1 MQKSF
6 DGVTSPIISLQGV
19 TKRFYFDEHRAKSL
33 RGWFIRRILRKRVS
47 ISRAGF
53 VLQNIN
59 LEVKRGEVVAL
70 IGLNGSGKSTML
82 RLIGGIYHP
91 SEGKVAVN
99 GRIAAIIELGAGFHG
114 ELTGAENAAIYAS
127 VLGLS
132 RQELTRHFEEIMDF
146 SGIADFF
153 DTPIKYY
160 SSGME
165 ARLAFAVAV
174 CVEPDILLL
183 DEVLSVGDWMFRE
196 RCFERLRGFI
206 AKGGT
211 VVLVSHDWDQVRDLC
226 SKAVYLENGRI
237 SMFSDANTVVDAFE
251 KNVKKN
257 PSKCSDDDQTI
268 S

>member
-183 DEVLSVGDWMFRE
+183 DEVLSVGDRMFRE

-211 VVLVSHDWDQVRDLC
+211 VVLVSHDWDQVQDLC

-237 SMFSDANTVVDAFE
+237 SMVSDANTVVDAFE

>member
-1 MQKSF
+1 
-6 DGVTSPIISLQGV
+6 
-19 TKRFYFDEHRAKSL
+19 
-33 RGWFIRRILRKRVS
+33 
-47 ISRAGF
+47 
-53 VLQNIN
+53 
-59 LEVKRGEVVAL
+59 LEIKRGEVIAL
-70 IGLNGSGKSTML
+70 VGLNGSGKSTML

-91 SEGKVAVN
+91 SQGKIAVN

-114 ELTGAENAAIYAS
+114 ELTGAENAAIYAA

-183 DEVLSVGDWMFRE
+183 DEVLSVGDRMFRE
-196 RCFERLRGFI
+196 RCFERLRGYI

-211 VVLVSHDWDQVRDLC
+211 IVLVSHDWDQVRYLC
-226 SKAVYLENGRI
+226 SKAVWLDNGRI
-237 SMFSDANTVVDAFE
+237 RMDSDVSTVIDAFE
-251 KNVKKN
+251 KNVDKDLLED
-257 PSKCSDDDQTI
+257 SYDDQI
-268 S
+268 VS

>member
-1 MQKSF
+1 
-6 DGVTSPIISLQGV
+6 
-19 TKRFYFDEHRAKSL
+19 
-33 RGWFIRRILRKRVS
+33 
-47 ISRAGF
+47 
-53 VLQNIN
+53 
-59 LEVKRGEVVAL
+59 LEIKRGEVVAL
-70 IGLNGSGKSTML
+70 VGLNGSGKSTML

-91 SEGKVAVN
+91 SEGSIAVN

-132 RQELTRHFEEIMDF
+132 RQELTQHFDEIMDF

-174 CVEPDILLL
+174 CVDPEILLL
-183 DEVLSVGDWMFRE
+183 DEVLSVGDQMFRE
-196 RCFERLRGFI
+196 RCFDRLKGFI

-211 VVLVSHDWDQVRDLC
+211 IVLVSHDWDQVRYLC
-226 SKAVYLENGRI
+226 SKAVWLDNGRI
-237 SMFSDANTVVDAFE
+237 RMDSDVNTVMDAFE
-251 KNVKKN
+251 KNVHK
-257 PSKCSDDDQTI
+257 DR
-268 S
+268 

>member
-1 MQKSF
+1 MQKSS
-6 DGVTSPIISLQGV
+6 DPKTPPVISLQGV

-33 RGWFIRRILRKRVS
+33 RAWFIRRILRKPAN
-47 ISRAGF
+47 ISPAGF
-53 VLQNIN
+53 VLRNIN
-59 LEVKRGEVVAL
+59 LEIKRGEVIAL
-70 IGLNGSGKSTML
+70 VGLNGSGKSTML

-91 SEGKVAVN
+91 SQGKIAVN

-114 ELTGAENAAIYAS
+114 ELTGAENAAIYAA

-183 DEVLSVGDWMFRE
+183 DEVLSVGDRMFRE
-196 RCFERLRGFI
+196 RCFERLRGYI

-211 VVLVSHDWDQVRDLC
+211 IVLVSHDWDQVRYLC
-226 SKAVYLENGRI
+226 SKAVWLDNGRI
-237 SMFSDANTVVDAFE
+237 RMDSDVSTVIDAFE
-251 KNVKKN
+251 KNVDKDLLED
-257 PSKCSDDDQTI
+257 SYDDQI
-268 S
+268 VS

>member
-1 MQKSF
+1 
-6 DGVTSPIISLQGV
+6 
-19 TKRFYFDEHRAKSL
+19 
-33 RGWFIRRILRKRVS
+33 
-47 ISRAGF
+47 
-53 VLQNIN
+53 
-59 LEVKRGEVVAL
+59 LEIKRGEVVAL
-70 IGLNGSGKSTML
+70 VGLNGSGKSTML

-91 SEGKVAVN
+91 SEGSIAVN

-132 RQELTRHFEEIMDF
+132 RQELTQHFDEIMDF

-174 CVEPDILLL
+174 CVDPEILLL
-183 DEVLSVGDWMFRE
+183 DEVLSVGDQMFRE
-196 RCFERLRGFI
+196 RCFDRLKGFI

-211 VVLVSHDWDQVRDLC
+211 IVLVSHDWDRVRYLC
-226 SKAVYLENGRI
+226 SKAVWLDNGRI
-237 SMFSDANTVVDAFE
+237 RMDSDVNTVMDAFE
-251 KNVKKN
+251 KNVHK
-257 PSKCSDDDQTI
+257 DR
-268 S
+268 